1 MRHDRFHA
9 RCFSWSVKVRCNDST
24 MTVELKTS
32 DPFFGRLYSNG
43 YADTCG
49 AQGTG
54 SNRTI
59 LTLPIPPVDQ
69 IREGT
74 LRCGLHPA
82 FSVDD
87 QNR

>member
-1 MRHDRFHA
+1 
-9 RCFSWSVKVRCNDST
+9 

-43 YADTCG
+43 YADACG
-49 AQGTG
+49 VQGTG

-59 LTLPIPPVDQ
+59 LKLPVPPVDQ